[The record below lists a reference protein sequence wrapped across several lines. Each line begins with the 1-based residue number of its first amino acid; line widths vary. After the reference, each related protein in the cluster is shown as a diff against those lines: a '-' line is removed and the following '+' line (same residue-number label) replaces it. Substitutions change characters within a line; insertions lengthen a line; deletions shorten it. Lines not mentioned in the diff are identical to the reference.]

1 MGLKIAQKIKQ
12 GNDFTHFPTRSD
24 TVPTLSAAK
33 ESAFPTNRRI
43 RQPERAANDDQAN
56 DLVTSDGMP
65 ANFFDGGSNG
75 WRFGDREWIAGKLRR
90 IQSKAEKF
98 RLAAEY
104 AERFKMA
111 YDAEPLGHRKD
122 GKARF
127 SANSWLLKATK

>member
-12 GNDFTHFPTRSD
+12 ENRFTDFPTSSD
-24 TVPTLSAAK
+24 TIPTLPVAK

-43 RQPERAANDDQAN
+43 RQPERAANDDLAN
-56 DLVTSDGMP
+56 GLVASDGMP

-75 WRFGDREWIAGKLRR
+75 WCFGDREWIAGKLRR
-90 IQSKAEKF
+90 IQSKAERF

-111 YDAEPLGHRKD
+111 HDAQLLEHRKE

-127 SANSWLLKATK
+127 SVNSWLLKATK